1 MSQLVKNAC
10 RFNQGTRKSGVYAI
24 ACDQP
29 AFLSGTYLLQIRI
42 LFSKFKLHQA
52 YDHAFS
58 LNSWCNTDEF
68 DVTWKYLQ
76 DLNEMKFGQYIAC
89 AV

>member
-1 MSQLVKNAC
+1 MQIQSRNPKN
-10 RFNQGTRKSGVYAI
+10 GVYAI

-42 LFSKFKLHQA
+42 LFSKFKLH
-52 YDHAFS
+52 HAFS

-68 DVTWKYLQ
+68 DEFDVTWKYLQ
-76 DLNEMKFGQYIAC
+76 DLIEMKFGQYIAC